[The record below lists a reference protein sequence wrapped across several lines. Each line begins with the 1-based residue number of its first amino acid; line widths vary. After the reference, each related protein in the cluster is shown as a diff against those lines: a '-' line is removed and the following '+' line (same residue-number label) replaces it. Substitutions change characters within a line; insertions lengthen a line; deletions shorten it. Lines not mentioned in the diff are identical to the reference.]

1 MASPGNRPS
10 PPPLL
15 ADDAEADAARLKAA
29 LLGLARES
37 ERARLA
43 WSRRLEEADDRLTLS
58 RERDRIVVAAPR
70 LSAYDESTR
79 VRLLHRWSRALGA
92 ALGCGGA
99 RIARSFLRRA
109 RSGAS
114 VDLGDGMLLRR
125 EYEAWVLER
134 GVADPCRD
142 AERPLA
148 IAAPG
153 SGATGPEGE
162 GTATIGGRR
171 YRITWGASPAGPGE
185 RASFCLRDVEFPVVV
200 RGRRPG
206 DRLRRA
212 AGRRS
217 LKRLFADHRVPRS
230 LRDRWPIVA
239 DARGVLWVPGVE
251 RSVRATSAATWC
263 LLVESPADPM
273 EKTETGD

>member
-1 MASPGNRPS
+1 
-10 PPPLL
+10 
-15 ADDAEADAARLKAA
+15 
-29 LLGLARES
+29 
-37 ERARLA
+37 
-43 WSRRLEEADDRLTLS
+43 
-58 RERDRIVVAAPR
+58 
-70 LSAYDESTR
+70 DESTR

-92 ALGCGGA
+92 ALGRGGA

-114 VDLGDGMLLRR
+114 VDLGDGVLLRR

-134 GVADPCRD
+134 RVAHARRD

-148 IAAPG
+148 IAIAVPG
-153 SGATGPEGE
+153 SAATRPEGE

-171 YRITWGASPAGPGE
+171 YRIAWGASPAGPGE
-185 RASFCLRDVEFPVVV
+185 RASFLLQDVEFPVVV

-251 RSVRATSAATWC
+251 RSVRATAAAAWC

-273 EKTETGD
+273 RKTETGD